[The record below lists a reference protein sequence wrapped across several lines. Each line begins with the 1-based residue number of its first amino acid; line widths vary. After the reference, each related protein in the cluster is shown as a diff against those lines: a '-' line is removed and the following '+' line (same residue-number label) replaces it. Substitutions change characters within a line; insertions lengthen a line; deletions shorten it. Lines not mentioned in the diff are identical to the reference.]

1 MVEDIGSRERCWRGG
16 CRGRLRYGKEDEWRG
31 GDGMVVR
38 IRFLRKIK
46 REGEGDEDRG
56 GGGDGELGAWGCWF
70 GSAVVVVVSSVVV
83 VAG

>member
-1 MVEDIGSRERCWRGG
+1 MVEEIGSRECCWRGG
-16 CRGRLRYGKEDEWRG
+16 CRGRLRYGKDDEWRG

-38 IRFLRKIK
+38 IWFFRKIK
-46 REGEGDEDRG
+46 RKGEGEEDG
-56 GGGDGELGAWGCWF
+56 GGGDGKLGAWGCWF

>member
-1 MVEDIGSRERCWRGG
+1 MA
-16 CRGRLRYGKEDEWRG
+16 
-31 GDGMVVR
+31 VR
-38 IRFLRKIK
+38 IWFFRKIK
-46 REGEGDEDRG
+46 RKGEGEEDRG